1 MGGTIPSP
9 PTDLLKHR
17 LNVMRRV
24 SVPVGFHVR
33 TFGNPINAR
42 KIAKRK
48 ISVIPQIVLRT
59 VVQHA
64 APD

>member
-1 MGGTIPSP
+1 
-9 PTDLLKHR
+9 
-17 LNVMRRV
+17 MRRV
-24 SVPVGFHVR
+24 TVLVGSHVK

-64 APD
+64 APNQESHQLNKTLFISGLKY